1 MNPMSGDLARIRMN
15 EYLGEAAR
23 DARVNAAR
31 ARREKGTSPVA
42 MTKPASTGRLRG
54 AWIMASAVLHAWF

>member
-1 MNPMSGDLARIRMN
+1 MNPMTGDLARMRMN

-31 ARREKGTSPVA
+31 ARREKKDSPVELTTSA
-42 MTKPASTGRLRG
+42 HTGRLRA
-54 AWIMASAVLHAWF
+54 AWLMASATLHAWF